1 MKRQQ
6 QGFTLIE
13 LMVAMLIG
21 LILTLAA
28 LQLFLTN
35 QRTFALQQ
43 ALNELHE
50 DGQMVTRY
58 MVADIRQAG
67 RGSAIAG
74 AIPPVVLTDTANGAS
89 GGSDTLTI
97 HYWGTAGC
105 AGVASAS
112 SDEMEIRTTYSVTG
126 DGVLQCR
133 VVAGSTTTTADLLSG
148 VESFQVLYGIDGE
161 KNNVLGATHFVTA
174 GDDLV
179 EDSVVVAIRFA
190 LLLSSDRF
198 RQAQTTDTKHWVLD
212 EDVDTSDS
220 NLRRV
225 YSTTVQLRN
234 YDWEGV

>member
-1 MKRQQ
+1 MKRIQ

-43 ALNELHE
+43 AVAELYE
-50 DGQMVTRY
+50 DGQLAMRY

-74 AIPPVVLTDTANGAS
+74 AIPPIDLINSSNGTNDVLA
-89 GGSDTLTI
+89 I
-97 HYWGTAGC
+97 HYWGTSTC
-105 AGVASAS
+105 AGDTYP
-112 SDEMEIRTTYSVTG
+112 DESEIHNMYSVS
-126 DGVLQCR
+126 DQVLQCR
-133 VVAGSTTTTADLLSG
+133 SVLTNNTVDLVSG
-148 VESFQVLYGIDGE
+148 VESFQVLYGIDDDQDG
-161 KNNVLGATHFVTA
+161 NLGVTQFVTA
-174 GDDLV
+174 DNLTA
-179 EDSVVVAIRFA
+179 DSVVVAIRVA
-190 LLLSSDRF
+190 LLLASDRF
-198 RQAQTTDTKHWVLD
+198 RQAESMNTTHWVL
-212 EDVDTSDS
+212 EQQVDTSDS

-225 YSTTVQLRN
+225 FNSSVQLRN